1 MKKVTFSKLTMFG
14 YRPEFPGY
22 LLEHP
27 AHPTRKF
34 VIAAVTFPT
43 NPGDPL
49 REYGETGEWG
59 VYDLESGVPLS
70 KLGITPERTR
80 HALRVKARN
89 ILYAISEARIAERVS
104 DFRSL
109 VATKI
114 LKGETP

>member
-14 YRPEFPGY
+14 YRSKFPGY

-34 VIAAVTFPT
+34 VIATVSFPT
-43 NPGDPL
+43 NLGDPL
-49 REYGETGEWG
+49 RDYGETGEWG
-59 VYDLESGVPLS
+59 LYDLESGVPLS
-70 KLGITPERTR
+70 KLGITPKRTR
-80 HALRVKARN
+80 HALQVKARN
-89 ILYAISEARIAERVS
+89 VLYIISEAQIAERVS

-109 VATKI
+109 VATKM